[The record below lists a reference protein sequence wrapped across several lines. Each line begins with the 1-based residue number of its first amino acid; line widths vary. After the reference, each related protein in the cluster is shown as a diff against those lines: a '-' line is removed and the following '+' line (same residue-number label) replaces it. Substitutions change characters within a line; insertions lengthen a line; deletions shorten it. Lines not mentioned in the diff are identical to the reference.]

1 MKSTYC
7 HAGRGVLIWLF
18 SSTCEVCMYLDE
30 LVMDT
35 GGVARDMLS
44 MFWES
49 VYVKMFDGGTLLIP
63 GVQHQVEMEK
73 FLS

>member
-1 MKSTYC
+1 
-7 HAGRGVLIWLF
+7 
-18 SSTCEVCMYLDE
+18 MYLDE

-35 GGVARDMLS
+35 GGVARDMLP